1 MKKLI
6 ILLSIILIGFY
17 SDGFAQIQLQSAF
30 PNLVFTNPIDLEY
43 ANDGTDRL
51 FVVEQNGIIKVF
63 QNSSSASSVKV
74 FLDISSQVSTESD
87 EMGLLG
93 LAFHPDYINNGYF
106 YVNYTTYA
114 PARMTRISRFKIS
127 STNPDS
133 ADKNSELVL
142 IAQDQPFNNHKGGRT
157 TFGPD
162 GYLYLG
168 LGDGGSGGD
177 PNNNAQNCSV
187 LLGKILRIDVNST
200 QGSLNY
206 GIPPT
211 NPFKGNTQGWREE
224 IYAYGLRNPWRFSF
238 DPATGWLW
246 CGDVGQSAWEEID
259 IIQNGQNYG
268 WRCYEGLYPYNTTG
282 CNGTDYISPIID
294 YDHTGG
300 RCAIIGGFVYRG
312 KNAPGLT
319 GNYIYADYCSKS
331 IWALQYD
338 STAPPINTLLLTSP
352 FGMPLAFAIDK
363 NQELYTLASDGKIY
377 NFKPTALPVELTNFS
392 AKQDNGIVLLKWET
406 ATEIENVGFDI
417 ERKTA
422 MDKQFTK
429 VGFIKGS
436 GNSSTPKMYSFS
448 DTKNQGGKSSYRLH
462 QISTNGAAI
471 YSNEIEVIVIPSEYI
486 LYQNYPNP
494 FNPSTVIKYAIPFDS
509 KVTLEVYNITG
520 QRIGELVNEEQTA
533 GYYTIDFNSSSFNK
547 NISSGVYFYRIIAT
561 NKADGTSFTTI
572 KKMVMLK

>member
-1 MKKLI
+1 MKKPK
-6 ILLSIILIGFY
+6 LLLIILIGFY
-17 SDGFAQIQLQSAF
+17 GGGFAQIQLQGAF

-51 FVVEQNGIIKVF
+51 FVVEQNGIIKLF

-74 FLDISSQVSTESD
+74 FLDITDRVSTESD

-93 LAFHPDYINNGYF
+93 LAFHPDYKNNGYF
-106 YVNYTTYA
+106 YVNYTILS
-114 PARMTRISRFKIS
+114 PSRMTRISRFKVS
-127 STNPDS
+127 DTNPDS
-133 ADKNSELVL
+133 ADKNSELIL
-142 IAQDQPFNNHKGGRT
+142 IAQDQPFSNHKGGRT

-177 PNNNAQNCSV
+177 PNNNAQNKSV

-224 IYAYGLRNPWRFSF
+224 IYAYGLRNPWRFTF

-259 IIQNGQNYG
+259 IIQNGLNYG
-268 WRCYEGLYPYNTTG
+268 WRCYEGLYPYNTAG

-294 YDHTGG
+294 YDHSGG
-300 RCAIIGGFVYRG
+300 SCAIIGGFVYRG
-312 KNAPGLT
+312 QNVPEFT
-319 GNYIYADYCSKS
+319 GRYIYADYCSKKFWS
-331 IWALQYD
+331 LQYD
-338 STAPPINTLLLTSP
+338 STAPPVNTLLFTSP
-352 FGMPLAFAIDK
+352 YGMPLAFAVDK

-377 NFKPTALPVELTNFS
+377 NFKSTALPVQLTNFS
-392 AKQDNGIVLLKWET
+392 AKQYNGIVSLKWET
-406 ATEIENVGFDI
+406 ETEIENLGFDI

-422 MDKQFTK
+422 LDKQFIK
-429 VGFIKGS
+429 IGFIKGS
-436 GNSSTPKMYSFS
+436 GNSITPNRYSFS
-448 DTKNQGGKSSYRLH
+448 DTKNQGGKSSYRLR
-462 QISTNGAAI
+462 QINTNGATI

-494 FNPSTVIKYAIPFDS
+494 FNSSTVIKYALPFDS
-509 KVTLEVYNITG
+509 KITLEVYNIIG
-520 QRIGELVNEEQTA
+520 ERIGQLVNEERSA
-533 GYYTIDFNSSSFNK
+533 GYYTIDFNSSSFSRS
-547 NISSGVYFYRIIAT
+547 ISSGVYFYRIHAG
-561 NKADGTSFTTI
+561 NFVSA
-572 KKMVMLK
+572 KKMILLK